1 MESLHDCEGRLA
13 CKGNPKTGYV
23 ESLYKG
29 SKTSTTLA
37 VGEVFTIECQ
47 GVVTNIIRTCTAYFT
62 VVREYTTTRRR
73 WYYAKA
79 EFSR

>member
-29 SKTSTTLA
+29 NKTSTILA
-37 VGEVFTIECQ
+37 IGEIFTIECR
-47 GVVTNIIRTCTAYFT
+47 GVKTNIIRTGASHFEIESYKMTA
-62 VVREYTTTRRR
+62 
-73 WYYAKA
+73 
-79 EFSR
+79 